1 MGKLIRLE
9 LYNFKSYKGH
19 HVLLFGDAYFTSII
33 GPNGSGKSNAMDAIS
48 FVLGIKSSH
57 LRSTHL
63 RELVYRGRVLR
74 HSTIN
79 GDGVAAE
86 EGSNGHTNGNTGD
99 GDDGSGEVVSERND
113 PKSAWVMAVY
123 EDDAGDEQQWKRTI
137 TSQGASEYRINNRV
151 VTAVQFNDALEAE
164 NILIKARNFLVFQ
177 GDVEAIASQSPKDLT
192 RLIEQISGSLEYKS
206 DYERLKAELEDAG
219 DQQTFQLNRRRG
231 MNSEIKQY
239 QDQKREAENYTKKA
253 NERDQAI
260 VTHVLWK
267 LYHFQRQIE
276 ESSAEIQKHQNELQE
291 FRRGIAK
298 YERSFDAAKSEHI
311 KITKNVTRVERT
323 IKGKEKE
330 IEEKANSLV
339 PVDEKIEI
347 STKKLSKYT
356 SRIADITKERDSQTA
371 TVNSLEKDLKTV
383 ARAQAQWEKEWKA
396 ASSKRGGHLSEAD
409 LQQYSKLKEEVNKRS
424 STDQIRVENLKR
436 QRAAEEGTVTNLKS
450 TVDNV
455 EWQLSSLET
464 ETNKI
469 EDRKTATQQVV
480 HQLEQDIEDKKKAL
494 NAMTS
499 ERLRITQMRTELEEK
514 LQDVLKKLI
523 DADDG
528 RKQNEREVRM
538 KDTISTLK
546 RIFPGVKGR
555 VSELCKPKQKKY
567 AEAVSTVLGRHFD
580 AVVVDVEKT
589 AKECIQHLRETR
601 SGQATFIPLDTIQ
614 VKALNSNLKGMHRN
628 MRPAIETVD
637 YDQSVSRAISYACGN
652 SIVCDDLNTAKYLCY
667 ERGVD
672 AKAVTLDGTVIHKGG
687 LMTGGR
693 GPGHQQSRRWE
704 DAEVENLT
712 KLKDKLMKDLAALPS
727 PHRRGNDEEL
737 LIAELS
743 ALESRHRFATE
754 EFQGLDRNLQ
764 SKKKEVDNAKRQ
776 LKEAQPK
783 YREKQRALNDLD
795 ENISEYQEAVSRVED
810 EVFADFCRKLG
821 FEDIREYEAQQGSL
835 QQEAAQ
841 KKVEFTTQK
850 SRIENQLSF
859 ERQRLQAT
867 EARIQTLQSQEER
880 DRAMIGE
887 LNQERQQTQDAL
899 DVLNAELD
907 QLGDQLDEQKDLQ
920 TEAAEKL
927 ADQRQQVQKR
937 SKTIEATIKAISV
950 HEADIQRHSSDRY
963 TLLRKCKLENVNI
976 PIVPGSVTLSDLPI
990 DDLIS
995 GPDPD
1000 AMDID
1005 EQEEDPSSA
1014 ALQAPRVQS
1023 HGIEPDF
1030 STLEDDLRE
1039 QSSPAIESE
1048 LQDRVRTLDSELDKM
1063 APNMRAVERLETVEA
1078 KLRSTEKDFDAAR
1091 QRYRSTKTAFE
1102 DVMHQR
1108 SDLFNKAFSHISE
1121 QIGPI
1126 YKDLTKSTNYPLGG
1140 QAYLDIG
1147 DTDEPY
1153 LDGIKYHAMPPL
1165 KRFRDMEHLSGGEKT
1180 MAALALLFAVH
1191 SYQPSPFF
1199 VLDEV
1204 DAALDNANVG
1214 KIANYIREHAQPG
1227 MQFIVISLKTGLFQQ
1242 SEALVGIY
1250 RDQGG
1255 NSSSYGNTIEL
1266 HTWPPVDFRFGYVR
1280 IMGAS
1285 SGYRGEEAEKNEL
1298 GKKKNQ
1304 LNGAQTSAE
1313 LAASFSPSDNDGD
1326 VLSALPSGVRACD
1339 RVSK

>member
-1 MGKLIRLE
+1 
-9 LYNFKSYKGH
+9 
-19 HVLLFGDAYFTSII
+19 
-33 GPNGSGKSNAMDAIS
+33 MDAIS

-74 HSTIN
+74 RSTAN
-79 GDGVAAE
+79 GDGAAME
-86 EGSNGHTNGNTGD
+86 DGENGNTHDNGEAE
-99 GDDGSGEVVSERND
+99 DDGPDDGVAGRND

-137 TSQGASEYRINNRV
+137 TNQGTSEYRINNRI
-151 VTAVQFNDALEAE
+151 VTAGQFNDVLEAE

-192 RLIEQISGSLEYKS
+192 RLIEQISGSLEFKS
-206 DYERLKAELEDAG
+206 DYERLKTELEDAG
-219 DQQTFQLNRRRG
+219 EQQTFQLNRRRG
-231 MNSEIKQY
+231 MNSEVKQY

-260 VTHVLWK
+260 TTQVLWK

-276 ESSAEIQKHQNELQE
+276 ESSAEIQRHQNELKE

-298 YERSFDAAKSEHI
+298 FERSFAAAKADHAEISREV
-311 KITKNVTRVERT
+311 TKVERS
-323 IKGKEKE
+323 IKQKEKE
-330 IEEKANSLV
+330 IAEKSNSLV

-347 STKKLSKYT
+347 SSKKLAKYA
-356 SRIADITKERDSQTA
+356 SRIAEISKEKDSQTGS
-371 TVNSLEKDLKTV
+371 VKSLEKDLKTV
-383 ARAQAQWEKEWKA
+383 EKAQTQWEKEWKA
-396 ASSKRGGHLSEAD
+396 ASSKTGGQLSDAD
-409 LQQYSKLKEEVNKRS
+409 LHQYSKLKEEVNKRS
-424 STDQIRVENLKR
+424 SADQIRVDNLRR
-436 QRAAEEGTVTNLKS
+436 QRAADEGTVTNLKS

-455 EWQLSSLET
+455 EWQLSSLEA
-464 ETNKI
+464 EMSKI
-469 EDRKTATQQVV
+469 GDRRLATDEVVKQLQQ
-480 HQLEQDIEDKKKAL
+480 EIEDKKRAL

-528 RKQNEREVRM
+528 RKQNEKEVRM
-538 KDTISTLK
+538 KEIISTLK
-546 RIFPGVKGR
+546 RIHPGVKGR

-580 AVVVDVEKT
+580 AIVVDVEKT
-589 AKECIQHLRETR
+589 AKDCIQHLRETR
-601 SGQATFIPLDTIQ
+601 SGQATFIPIDTIQ

-712 KLKDKLMKDLAALPS
+712 KLKDKLLKDLAALPS
-727 PHRRGNDEEL
+727 PHRRGNEEEL
-737 LIAELS
+737 LTGELS
-743 ALESRHRFATE
+743 GLESRYRFARE
-754 EFQGLDRNLQ
+754 ELQGLERNLQ
-764 SKKKEVDNAKRQ
+764 SKKKEVENAKRQ

-795 ENISEYQEAVSRVED
+795 ENISEYQDAVSRVED
-810 EVFADFCRKLG
+810 EVFATFCQRLG
-821 FEDIREYEAQQGSL
+821 FEDIREYEAQQGTL

-841 KKVEFTTQK
+841 KKLEFTTQR

-867 EARIQTLQSQEER
+867 EARIEALQIQDQR
-880 DRAMIGE
+880 DRAMIQE
-887 LNQERQQTQDAL
+887 LNDQREQIQDEL

-907 QLGDQLDEQKDLQ
+907 QLGEKRDEQKDLQ
-920 TEAAEKL
+920 TRAAEKL

-937 SKTIEATIKAISV
+937 SKNMDATVKIISG
-950 HEADIQRHSSDRY
+950 HEADIQRHVSDRY

-976 PIVPGSVTLSDLPI
+976 PLVPGSASFDQLPI
-990 DDLIS
+990 DDLLPS
-995 GPDPD
+995 TDPDPD
-1000 AMDID
+1000 AMDVD
-1005 EQEEDPSSA
+1005 EEEDPSSS
-1014 ALQAPRVQS
+1014 ALQAPQIQDY
-1023 HGIEPDF
+1023 GIEPDF
-1030 STLEDDLRE
+1030 TALDDDLRE
-1039 QSSPAIESE
+1039 DFSPAVESD
-1048 LQDRVRTLDSELDKM
+1048 LQDRIHALDSDLDKM
-1063 APNMRAVERLETVEA
+1063 APNMRAVDRLSTVES
-1078 KLRSTEKDFDAAR
+1078 KLRATEKDFDEAR
-1091 QRYRSTKTAFE
+1091 RHYRATKQTFE
-1102 DVMHQR
+1102 EIMQQR
-1108 SDLFNKAFSHISE
+1108 SQLFNKAFSHISE

-1255 NSSSYGNTIEL
+1255 NSSRSLTL
-1266 HTWPPVDFRFGYVR
+1266 DV
-1280 IMGAS
+1280 
-1285 SGYRGEEAEKNEL
+1285 
-1298 GKKKNQ
+1298 
-1304 LNGAQTSAE
+1304 
-1313 LAASFSPSDNDGD
+1313 SFPFFFPFFFQP
-1326 VLSALPSGVRACD
+1326 L
-1339 RVSK
+1339 

>member
-1 MGKLIRLE
+1 
-9 LYNFKSYKGH
+9 
-19 HVLLFGDAYFTSII
+19 
-33 GPNGSGKSNAMDAIS
+33 MDAIS

-74 HSTIN
+74 QSTVN
-79 GDGVAAE
+79 GDGATAE
-86 EGSNGHTNGNTGD
+86 DGENGNANGN
-99 GDDGSGEVVSERND
+99 GEAEDDGLDDGVAGRND

-137 TSQGASEYRINNRV
+137 TNQGASEYRINNHN
-151 VTAVQFNDALEAE
+151 VTAGQFNDVLEAE

-192 RLIEQISGSLEYKS
+192 RLIEQISGSLEFKA
-206 DYERLKAELEDAG
+206 DYERLKTELEDAG
-219 DQQTFQLNRRRG
+219 EQQTFQLNRRRG
-231 MNSEIKQY
+231 MNSEVKQY

-260 VTHVLWK
+260 VTQVLWK

-276 ESSAEIQKHQNELQE
+276 ESSAEIQRHQNELKE

-298 YERSFDAAKSEHI
+298 FERSFEVAKVDHVKMSREV
-311 KITKNVTRVERT
+311 TKVERT
-323 IKGKEKE
+323 IKQKEKE
-330 IEEKANSLV
+330 IDEKSNSLV

-347 STKKLSKYT
+347 STKKLAKYA
-356 SRIADITKERDSQTA
+356 SRIAEIGKEKDSQTGS
-371 TVNSLEKDLKTV
+371 VKSLEKDLKTV
-383 ARAQAQWEKEWKA
+383 EKAQTQWEKEWKA
-396 ASSKRGGHLSEAD
+396 ASSKTGGQLSDAD
-409 LQQYSKLKEEVNKRS
+409 LHQYSKLKEEVNKRS
-424 STDQIRVENLKR
+424 STDQIRVDNLRR
-436 QRAAEEGTVTNLKS
+436 QRAADESTVTNLKS

-455 EWQLSSLET
+455 EWQLKSLET

-469 EDRKTATQQVV
+469 GDRQLATDEVV
-480 HQLEQDIEDKKKAL
+480 KQLEQEIEDKKKAL

-528 RKQNEREVRM
+528 RKQNEKEVRM
-538 KDTISTLK
+538 KEIISTLK
-546 RIFPGVKGR
+546 RIHPGVKGR

-580 AVVVDVEKT
+580 AIVVDVEKT

-637 YDQSVSRAISYACGN
+637 YDQSVARAISYACGN

-712 KLKDKLMKDLAALPS
+712 KLKDKLLKDLAALPS
-727 PHRRGNDEEL
+727 PHRRGNEEEL
-737 LIAELS
+737 LTGELS
-743 ALESRHRFATE
+743 GLESRHRFAKDE
-754 EFQGLDRNLQ
+754 LQGLERNLQ
-764 SKKKEVDNAKRQ
+764 SKKKEVENARRQ

-795 ENISEYQEAVSRVED
+795 GNISEYQEAVSRVED
-810 EVFADFCRKLG
+810 EVFATFCQRLG

-841 KKVEFTTQK
+841 KKLEFTTQK

-867 EARIQTLQSQEER
+867 ETRIQALQTQDQR
-880 DRAMIGE
+880 DRAMIQE
-887 LNQERQQTQDAL
+887 LDEQREQIQDEL

-907 QLGDQLDEQKDLQ
+907 QLGEQLDEQKDLQ
-920 TEAAEKL
+920 TKATEKL

-937 SKTIEATIKAISV
+937 SKNMDATVKVISG
-950 HEADIQRHSSDRY
+950 HEADIQRHTSDRY

-976 PIVPGSVTLSDLPI
+976 PLVPGSATFDQLPI
-990 DDLIS
+990 DDLLPS
-995 GPDPD
+995 TDHDPD
-1000 AMDID
+1000 AMDVD
-1005 EQEEDPSSA
+1005 EAEDPSSS
-1014 ALQAPRVQS
+1014 ALQTPQIQDY
-1023 HGIEPDF
+1023 GIEPDF
-1030 STLEDDLRE
+1030 SALDDDLRE
-1039 QSSPAIESE
+1039 QFSPAIESE
-1048 LQDRVRTLDSELDKM
+1048 LLDHIHTLDSDLDKM
-1063 APNMRAVERLETVEA
+1063 APNMRAVDRLTSVET
-1078 KLRSTEKDFDAAR
+1078 KLRATEKDFDTAR
-1091 QRYRSTKTAFE
+1091 RHYRETKQSFE
-1102 DVMHQR
+1102 EIMHRR
-1108 SDLFNKAFSHISE
+1108 SDLFNKAFTHISE

-1255 NSSSYGNTIEL
+1255 NSSRSLTLDVSFPLPFHY
-1266 HTWPPVDFRFGYVR
+1266 
-1280 IMGAS
+1280 AS
-1285 SGYRGEEAEKNEL
+1285 SCLPFIRLLQSGMGSSLWRFSYQRMDLLTFVTFLCRSCANTTEL
-1298 GKKKNQ
+1298 RI
-1304 LNGAQTSAE
+1304 
-1313 LAASFSPSDNDGD
+1313 D
-1326 VLSALPSGVRACD
+1326 
-1339 RVSK
+1339 